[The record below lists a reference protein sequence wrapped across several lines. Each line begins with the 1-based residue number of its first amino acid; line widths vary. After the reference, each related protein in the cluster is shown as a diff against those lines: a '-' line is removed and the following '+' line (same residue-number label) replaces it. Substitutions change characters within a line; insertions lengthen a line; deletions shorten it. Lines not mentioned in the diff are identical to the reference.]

1 MLNGNKKKLFL
12 VGSFTIAVAVLNFS
26 FKPIQPEPKK
36 LKNIKVF
43 PATATYR
50 EVDHAMDQFKVDL
63 GVKCNYCH
71 ASSKENPKKL
81 DMASDENPKKDIT
94 REMMRMTAEMNKKY
108 IAAIPHADSI
118 KVQLI
123 TCNTCHRGATKPFA
137 TNAVTTPSK

>member
-1 MLNGNKKKLFL
+1 MLNGNRKKILML
-12 VGSFTIAVAVLNFS
+12 CCLACIIAVATIS

-71 ASSKENPKKL
+71 APSKENPKKL
-81 DMASDENPKKDIT
+81 DMASDANPKKDIS
-94 REMMRMTAEMNKKY
+94 RDMMRMTAEMNKKY
-108 IAAIPHADSI
+108 IATIPHADSV

-123 TCNTCHRGATKPFA
+123 TCNTCHRGATKPFGTA
-137 TNAVTTPSK
+137 ITQQAK